1 MRLQVEG
8 LSYRAGALVL
18 FDAWSFAIGPGV
30 TLVQGGEGR
39 GKSTLLRLLAG
50 VQAAD
55 AGRLQLGEHRLDADP
70 DAYRAEVF
78 LPDLRSEAF
87 DAITPLAYLDT
98 VQARYPRFDATAVP
112 GLIDGLSL
120 TEHQHKPLYMLSTGS
135 RRKVWWTA
143 AAACGA
149 SLTLMDEPFGALDKR
164 SIAFLSSWLADATPR
179 ADRAWVLADYEP
191 PADLPLAGI
200 IDLG

>member
-1 MRLQVEG
+1 MHG
-8 LSYRAGALVL
+8 LVRSAL
-18 FDAWSFAIGPGV
+18 ASR
-30 TLVQGGEGR
+30 LVQGGEGR

-98 VQARYPRFDATAVP
+98 VRARYPRFDATVVP

-149 SLTLMDEPFGALDKR
+149 ALTLMDEPFGALDKR
-164 SIAFLSSWLADATPR
+164 SIAFLCSWLADAAPR

-191 PADLPLAGI
+191 PAGLPLAGV